1 MSLLLVPLCIALT
14 IAVISYLLFF
24 RAARRDTAPTPPA
37 SLVVRGVIHSVVG
50 GTLALSLY
58 PFGPWFRRRCRP
70 CPFPRRAAPE
80 GRHRAEA
87 PCAGSTDA
95 CSPRANL
102 PQALPPVLLI
112 HGLYHNVT
120 AWTLYRR
127 WLNEAGFTRVYC
139 HGYSSWHTGFG
150 LLVDELDET
159 MRDLLAAHPGEK
171 PLLVGHS
178 LGGLLIRGWLADAA
192 NQQLVA
198 GAVTLGTPHQGSTL
212 ARLGAGR
219 LARSLTFRGALIREL
234 EATEAPSDVPCVA
247 LYSPIDN
254 MVVPQEGLHVT
265 TPGWT
270 TRASPAVSHIWMLW
284 DRATAR
290 LAIESLR
297 ELADRHTARERQRRA
312 CGDPASGQIASGHA
326 ASGHVM
332 PDGTPC
338 AATTP
343 EQAAGSKNSEQ
354 ENPGYSRA

>member
-1 MSLLLVPLCIALT
+1 MSLLLVPLCIALA

-24 RAARRDTAPTPPA
+24 RAARRDAASTPPPA
-37 SLVVRGVIHSVVG
+37 LVVRGVAYSVAGVV
-50 GTLALSLY
+50 LALALY

-70 CPFPRRAAPE
+70 CPFPRRTVPE
-80 GRHRAEA
+80 GWHHADA
-87 PCAGSTDA
+87 PCAGRTA
-95 CSPRANL
+95 TSPPR
-102 PQALPPVLLI
+102 PDMPPVLLI

-120 AWTLYRR
+120 AWALYRR
-127 WLNEAGFTRVYC
+127 WLMEAGFTRVYC
-139 HGYSSWHTGFG
+139 HGYSSWHTEFG
-150 LLVDELDET
+150 LLVDELDEAV
-159 MRDLLAAHPGEK
+159 RDLRAAHPGER
-171 PLLVGHS
+171 PLLMGHS

-270 TRASPAVSHIWMLW
+270 LRASPAVSHIWMLW

-297 ELADRHTARERQRRA
+297 ELAFRHAARERDDNA
-312 CGDPASGQIASGHA
+312 CGHTTSGLTGPGEPPYADSAPERPAGAR
-326 ASGHVM
+326 
-332 PDGTPC
+332 
-338 AATTP
+338 
-343 EQAAGSKNSEQ
+343 NSDLESS
-354 ENPGYSRA
+354 GYSRA